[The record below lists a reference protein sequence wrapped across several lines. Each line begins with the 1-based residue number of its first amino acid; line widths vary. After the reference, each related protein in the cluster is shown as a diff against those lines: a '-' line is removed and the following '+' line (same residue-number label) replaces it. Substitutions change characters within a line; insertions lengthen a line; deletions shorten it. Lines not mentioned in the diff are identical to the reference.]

1 MVDRKGMGNRRLT
14 LMETR
19 LNDNEVREIARMQ
32 EKIDAYEAFIL
43 AASFLVMG
51 NDNVD
56 YPIFARTDL
65 DRQMNRIWKWIKE
78 RKGNK

>member
-1 MVDRKGMGNRRLT
+1 MGT
-14 LMETR
+14 K
-19 LNDNEVREIARMQ
+19 LNDNEVREVAKMQ
-32 EKIDAYEAFIL
+32 QMIDSYEAFIL
-43 AASFLVMG
+43 AASFLVIG

-78 RKGNK
+78 HKGNK

>member
-1 MVDRKGMGNRRLT
+1 M
-14 LMETR
+14 LMESK
-19 LNDNEVREIARMQ
+19 LNENEVREIATMQ

-43 AASFLVMG
+43 AASCLVMG

-78 RKGNK
+78 HKDNK